1 MSRVYNVH
9 LDFDEKER
17 RFKQLESRRVPEA
30 AATYAVRLGD
40 HTSFGDHF
48 YTPDYFTSSATAKAF
63 AHYAS
68 DLQDNIAAVYKKVT
82 RSVVG
87 RPTAV
92 WQFVESIRSY

>member
-1 MSRVYNVH
+1 MSRVYNAH
-9 LDFDEKER
+9 LDFDEKVRRHER
-17 RFKQLESRRVPEA
+17 LLAKRVPEA

-48 YTPDYFTSSATAKAF
+48 HTPDYFTNSATAKAF
-63 AHYAS
+63 AHYES
-68 DLQDNIAAVYKKVT
+68 DLQGNVAAVYKKVT